1 MRESEERVQKS
12 RWFSILLANSVGKE
26 FENDL
31 CECSC
36 VFLSVCVF
44 VCLFVC
50 LYVASVTTFT
60 TTTTAATTITTIKTT
75 I

>member
-1 MRESEERVQKS
+1 MRESEERVQKM

-36 VFLSVCVF
+36 VFLCVCV
-44 VCLFVC
+44 FVC
-50 LYVASVTTFT
+50 LYVASVTT
-60 TTTTAATTITTIKTT
+60 
-75 I
+75 